1 MKIFISYL
9 IQIPMYYVLLNG
21 LVALTGINIWWC
33 LPIYVAIGLSYAIGE
48 MMRRGDL

>member
-9 IQIPMYYVLLNG
+9 IQIPMYYVVLNG
-21 LVALTGINIWWC
+21 LVALTGLSIWWC
-33 LPIYVAIGLSYAIGE
+33 FPIYVVIVFFYGIGE